1 MEAVGPM
8 GIFWQLYGHL
18 IAQFLQNYVFLNV
31 SILLF
36 TVKSL
41 SLALIEFN
49 DHLLERS
56 SVENFLD

>member
-1 MEAVGPM
+1 M